1 MDSDIMRIEYT
12 SVKDPVWGNAEKTQI
27 ELTVK
32 FVHIEQ
38 EVPFT
43 ASKTDS
49 AKHGRE
55 LFLRAQA
62 GDFGEIKEYTP
73 PTELE
78 IAAEVNPGKLRRE
91 MDKCVQKAQYW
102 DMFAQ
107 PKKVQEW
114 KLYYQALANLEES
127 ESWPIVEIWPTA
139 PAE

>member
-1 MDSDIMRIEYT
+1 MRIGYT
-12 SVKDPVWGNAEKTQI
+12 SVKAPVWGNAEKTQI

-32 FVHIEQ
+32 FEHLEQ

-49 AKHGRE
+49 AEHGRE
-55 LFLRAQA
+55 LFLRAQT

-91 MDKCVQKAQYW
+91 MDECVQKAQYW

-107 PKKVQEW
+107 PEKVQEW

-127 ESWPIVEIWPTA
+127 ESWPIVEIWPIA

>member
-1 MDSDIMRIEYT
+1 MRIGYT
-12 SVKDPVWGNAEKTQI
+12 SVKDPIWGNAEKNQI

-32 FVHIEQ
+32 FVHLEQ

-49 AKHGRE
+49 AEHGRE

-91 MDKCVQKAQYW
+91 MDECVQKAQYW
-102 DMFAQ
+102 GMFAQ
-107 PKKVQEW
+107 PEKVQEW
-114 KLYYQALANLEES
+114 KLYYQALANLEKS

>member
-1 MDSDIMRIEYT
+1 MRIGYT

-32 FVHIEQ
+32 FEHLEQ

-49 AKHGRE
+49 AEHGRE

-62 GDFGEIKEYTP
+62 GEFGEIEDYVP

-78 IAAEVNPGKLRRE
+78 IAQATNPTKRSQQMAL
-91 MDKCVQKAQYW
+91 CIS
-102 DMFAQ
+102 
-107 PKKVQEW
+107 KVQHWEMMGEFAAAMEW
-114 KLYYQALANLEES
+114 RRYYQALAMLEKTEA
-127 ESWPIVEIWPTA
+127 WPIVEIWPTA

>member
-1 MDSDIMRIEYT
+1 MDSDIMKIEYT

-32 FVHIEQ
+32 FEHLEQ

-49 AKHGRE
+49 AEHGRE

-91 MDKCVQKAQYW
+91 MDECVQKAQYW

-107 PKKVQEW
+107 PEKVQEW
-114 KLYYQALANLEES
+114 KLYYQALANLEKS
-127 ESWPIVEIWPTA
+127 ETWPVVETWPIA

>member
-1 MDSDIMRIEYT
+1 MRIGYT

-32 FVHIEQ
+32 FEHLEQ

-49 AKHGRE
+49 AEHGRE

-107 PKKVQEW
+107 PEKVQEW

-127 ESWPIVEIWPTA
+127 ESWPIVEIWPAA

>member
-1 MDSDIMRIEYT
+1 MDSDIMKIEYT

-32 FVHIEQ
+32 FVHLEQ

-91 MDKCVQKAQYW
+91 MDECVQKAQYW

-107 PKKVQEW
+107 PEKVQEW
-114 KLYYQALANLEES
+114 KLYYQALANLEKS
-127 ESWPIVEIWPTA
+127 ESWPIVEIWPIA

>member
-1 MDSDIMRIEYT
+1 MRIGYT

-32 FVHIEQ
+32 FVHLEQ

-55 LFLRAQA
+55 LSLRAQA

-78 IAAEVNPGKLRRE
+78 IAQATNPAERSQQMAL
-91 MDKCVQKAQYW
+91 CIS
-102 DMFAQ
+102 
-107 PKKVQEW
+107 KVQHWEMMGEFAAAMEW
-114 KLYYQALANLEES
+114 RHYYQALAMLEKTET
-127 ESWPIVEIWPTA
+127 WPIVEIWPTA

>member
-1 MDSDIMRIEYT
+1 MRIGYT
-12 SVKDPVWGNAEKTQI
+12 SVEDPVWGNAEKTQI

-32 FVHIEQ
+32 FEHLEQ

-49 AKHGRE
+49 AEHGRE

-78 IAAEVNPGKLRRE
+78 IAQATNPAERSQQMAL
-91 MDKCVQKAQYW
+91 CIS
-102 DMFAQ
+102 
-107 PKKVQEW
+107 KVQHWEMMGEFTTAMEW
-114 KLYYQALANLEES
+114 RHYYKALAMLEKTGT
-127 ESWPIVEIWPTA
+127 WPIVEIWPIA

>member
-1 MDSDIMRIEYT
+1 MRIGYT

-27 ELTVK
+27 ELKVK
-32 FVHIEQ
+32 FVHLEQ

-49 AKHGRE
+49 AEHGRE

-78 IAAEVNPGKLRRE
+78 IAAEVNPRKLRRE
-91 MDKCVQKAQYW
+91 MDECVQKAQYW

-107 PKKVQEW
+107 PEKVQEW
-114 KLYYQALANLEES
+114 KLYYQALVNLEKS
-127 ESWPIVEIWPTA
+127 ESWPIVETWPTA

>member
-1 MDSDIMRIEYT
+1 MRIEYT

-32 FVHIEQ
+32 FVHLEQ

-91 MDKCVQKAQYW
+91 MDECVQKTQYW
-102 DMFAQ
+102 DMFGETEKAQ
-107 PKKVQEW
+107 AW
-114 KLYYQALANLEES
+114 RDYFRALAQLKGSKE
-127 ESWPIVEIWPTA
+127 WPIVKEWPER
-139 PAE
+139 PESEQEVE

>member
-1 MDSDIMRIEYT
+1 MRIGYT

-32 FVHIEQ
+32 FVHLEQ

-49 AKHGRE
+49 AEHGRE

-91 MDKCVQKAQYW
+91 MDECVQKAQYW

-107 PKKVQEW
+107 PEKVQEW
-114 KLYYQALANLEES
+114 KLYYQALANLEKS
-127 ESWPIVEIWPTA
+127 ESWPIVEIWPIA